1 MQALWLLHGSQD
13 QAQDFQVSYRQ
24 MVNRIFLSIASYRDP
39 DLINTVRSAF
49 DNATY
54 PDSLIFSVFS
64 QAEESEH
71 PDLSFVT
78 NLRYQKAHW
87 SESLGACWARE
98 RANRNLEGDYFLQ
111 IDSHSRFLPGWD
123 KLLIQAYKRAQTF
136 WGNRIFF
143 TNYPDPFELDSA
155 GEPQLFAQAA
165 FFKLNAYWHEPS
177 NMVQG
182 EWADVVDT
190 ANGDEQ
196 YFMSANS
203 MFAEVKLMQEIPYD
217 AELYFTGEEPSLAL
231 RAYTRGIRL
240 ISPTI
245 KFMFTNYNR
254 PNSKRRLHWEDHPQ
268 WHELNRKSYDRL
280 KLIMSGDTTLGKYGV
295 GSKFLFKQYQR
306 VTGIDLAQKSQ
317 TIR

>member
-1 MQALWLLHGSQD
+1 
-13 QAQDFQVSYRQ
+13 

-49 DNATY
+49 DNAIY

-143 TNYPDPFELDSA
+143 TNYPDPFELDA
-155 GEPQLFAQAA
+155 DGNPELFAQAA
-165 FFKLNAYWHEPS
+165 FFKLKAYWHEPS

-203 MFAEVKLMQEIPYD
+203 MFAEVKLMQEVPYD

-280 KLIMSGDTTLGKYGV
+280 KLIMSGDTNLGKYGI
-295 GSKFLFKQYQR
+295 GSKFLFQQYQR
-306 VTGIDLAQKSQ
+306 VTDINLEDKSQ
-317 TIR
+317 TIA

>member
-1 MQALWLLHGSQD
+1 
-13 QAQDFQVSYRQ
+13 
-24 MVNRIFLSIASYRDP
+24 
-39 DLINTVRSAF
+39 
-49 DNATY
+49 
-54 PDSLIFSVFS
+54 
-64 QAEESEH
+64 
-71 PDLSFVT
+71 
-78 NLRYQKAHW
+78 
-87 SESLGACWARE
+87 
-98 RANRNLEGDYFLQ
+98 
-111 IDSHSRFLPGWD
+111 
-123 KLLIQAYKRAQTF
+123 
-136 WGNRIFF
+136 
-143 TNYPDPFELDSA
+143 
-155 GEPQLFAQAA
+155 
-165 FFKLNAYWHEPS
+165 
-177 NMVQG
+177 MVQG

-280 KLIMSGDTTLGKYGV
+280 KQIMSGDTTLGKYGIS
-295 GSKFLFKQYQR
+295 SKFLFQQYQR

-317 TIR
+317 SIG